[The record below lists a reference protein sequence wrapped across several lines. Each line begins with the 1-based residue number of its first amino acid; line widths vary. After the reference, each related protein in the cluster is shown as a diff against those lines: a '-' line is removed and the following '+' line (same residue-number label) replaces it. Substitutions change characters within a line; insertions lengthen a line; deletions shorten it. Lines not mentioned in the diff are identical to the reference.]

1 MKSMYPM
8 NRNVVT
14 VDLTHEIFTEISS
27 CLVHDVAICSKNK
40 ETMIY
45 PNLGIGPMFND

>member
-1 MKSMYPM
+1 MKSMYHM
-8 NRNVVT
+8 NSNGGRS
-14 VDLTHEIFTEISS
+14 HEIFTEISS